1 MWPRVAARAIL
12 ALGVLAVPQVVWLA
26 ASLTIL
32 AVPLDAQ
39 PRPPSKV
46 PRIGVVL
53 GGSSSDPFL
62 AAFRQGLR
70 ELGYGDGQ
78 GIAIEARHANGALD
92 RVPKLVAELIGLKV
106 DVLLVAGTVAARSA
120 MTQTKTVPIVFV
132 QAGDPV
138 GSGLVASL
146 ARPGGNVTGLSNL
159 VSELSGKQLELLKAA
174 VPQVSRV
181 AVLHNPVTRAAATPA
196 ALDGAREAARTLS
209 VELHALE
216 VRQPSEL
223 ASAFSALTVWR
234 AGAVLALSDA
244 VFGSQLAQFAQ
255 LAIRNRLPAMY
266 SRREFAE
273 AGGLLAYGPNFSD
286 AYRRAA
292 TYVDKILKGARP
304 ADLPVEQPT
313 KVELVINLKAAK
325 ALGLTI
331 PPAVLAR
338 ADQVIE

>member
-12 ALGVLAVPQVVWLA
+12 ALGVLAVPHVVWLA
-26 ASLTIL
+26 ASLTLL
-32 AVPLDAQ
+32 AAPLGAQ

-120 MTQTKTVPIVFV
+120 MTQTNTVPIVFV

-174 VPQVSRV
+174 VPHVSRV

-216 VRQPSEL
+216 VRAAER
-223 ASAFSALTVWR
+223 TWR
-234 AGAVLALSDA
+234 APSP
-244 VFGSQLAQFAQ
+244 
-255 LAIRNRLPAMY
+255 R
-266 SRREFAE
+266 
-273 AGGLLAYGPNFSD
+273 
-286 AYRRAA
+286 
-292 TYVDKILKGARP
+292 
-304 ADLPVEQPT
+304 
-313 KVELVINLKAAK
+313 
-325 ALGLTI
+325 
-331 PPAVLAR
+331 
-338 ADQVIE
+338 